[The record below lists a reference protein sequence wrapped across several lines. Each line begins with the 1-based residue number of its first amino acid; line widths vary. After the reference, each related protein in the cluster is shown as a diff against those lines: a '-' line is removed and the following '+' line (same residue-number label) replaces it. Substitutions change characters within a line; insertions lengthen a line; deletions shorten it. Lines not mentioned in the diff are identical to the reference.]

1 MEMASQEQIPA
12 SLPDTQNADAILTQE
27 VSSQQ
32 PTLAIWGRLCPLRS
46 SVQSLGKNLSRAFRV
61 GRDNALEA
69 YPVGNGLYKLD
80 F

>member
-1 MEMASQEQIPA
+1 MASQEQIPA

-32 PTLAIWGRLCPLRS
+32 PTLAIWGRLCLLRS
-46 SVQSLGKNLSRAFRV
+46 SVQSLGKNLCTIRV
-61 GRDNALEA
+61 GRDNALEV
-69 YPVGNGLYKLD
+69 YPVGNDLYKLD